1 MSRKGLTNLWL
12 RIIYE
17 TPLQLPWEFD
27 GCRVGTY
34 DGQVVNKSSTPSP
47 DKICKVRQ
55 QTIDKVDKVEARRER
70 EKEVTGQWPLL
81 VRHVV
86 NSEQSKEGSE
96 AEKGEN
102 NSKRKNIVIVK
113 LCKL

>member
-1 MSRKGLTNLWL
+1 M
-12 RIIYE
+12 
-17 TPLQLPWEFD
+17 
-27 GCRVGTY
+27 GTY
-34 DGQVVNKSSTPSP
+34 DRQVVNKSSTPSL

-55 QTIDKVDKVEARRER
+55 QTIDKVDKVDKVEARRKR
-70 EKEVTGQWPLL
+70 EKEVTFHWPL

-96 AEKGEN
+96 AKKGEN

-113 LCKL
+113 LCGL

>member
-17 TPLQLPWEFD
+17 TPLQLPWEID

-70 EKEVTGQWPLL
+70 EKEVTGQWPL

-96 AEKGEN
+96 AEKREN

-113 LCKL
+113 LCGL